1 MRLILYLLFILMPMQ
16 MMAKSTLATTDI
28 VDEQH
33 LLELLD
39 EYIDRRELY
48 TEQKEE
54 KIKQLK
60 LKLRIADSNTSRLSI
75 LNTIYHEYY
84 TYRYDSAMVYANRG
98 LSLALSDNNTYYA
111 TLNRINRAAVLST
124 GGFYSQA
131 ETLLNE
137 IGENNVPHQLKQYYY
152 YTTTWLY
159 SYWEAFCDKSEFKD
173 YYRQKKLQILRL
185 TVNTTHSN
193 YVGLYAYLS
202 GELAYLE
209 NPLGKNVLRHYT
221 IAINNSPVNSRVHAS
236 AAYCIA
242 RYYREIGNM
251 QLYEKYIVEAAISDI
266 VCPLKENLAL
276 QELSTYLYKK
286 DTKYADRAA
295 RYIYCSME
303 DAKFYNNR
311 LRMLEIS
318 SILPIIATANQ
329 EALAH
334 KERIVR
340 GVLAVVS
347 FLSLV
352 LFAMAIFGYK
362 QNKWLVTSR
371 REVKSQNRQLTELNE
386 KLIATNHRRETYMRL
401 FMDISAVYIRKI
413 IEYRKLVSRKIKAN
427 QAADLL
433 KTINSYKLA
442 EEEATTFYTRF
453 DRAFIELY
461 PGFVDELNSL
471 LLPESKIAQPSPNSL
486 TTEVRIYALMRL
498 GVTDSQEIA
507 TLLFYSTQTIYN
519 YKSAMRARAINR
531 DTFDD
536 DINRLCHVGQV
547 IQIFAL
553 IHFATSC
560 STSGEMVSS
569 ICWYSVTM
577 PVLQCWNRWLTP
589 SIFFIECLQLASP
602 FSILVVLASQ
612 STCVSLVP
620 LRANTGHF
628 ISGNSLPTST
638 VRKWRMYG
646 VSACCNALMVTGLRA
661 TGTSSMFISLAF
673 LPLAISSSA
682 LLMLLQ

>member
-1 MRLILYLLFILMPMQ
+1 MAVQLLG
-16 MMAKSTLATTDI
+16 
-28 VDEQH
+28 
-33 LLELLD
+33 
-39 EYIDRRELY
+39 
-48 TEQKEE
+48 
-54 KIKQLK
+54 
-60 LKLRIADSNTSRLSI
+60 SI
-75 LNTIYHEYY
+75 LQ
-84 TYRYDSAMVYANRG
+84 
-98 LSLALSDNNTYYA
+98 
-111 TLNRINRAAVLST
+111 
-124 GGFYSQA
+124 F
-131 ETLLNE
+131 
-137 IGENNVPHQLKQYYY
+137 
-152 YTTTWLY
+152 
-159 SYWEAFCDKSEFKD
+159 
-173 YYRQKKLQILRL
+173 LRL

-251 QLYEKYIVEAAISDI
+251 QLYEKYIIEAAISDM

-352 LFAMAIFGYK
+352 LFAMAIFGYR

-401 FMDISAVYIRKI
+401 FMDISAVYIRKLV
-413 IEYRKLVSRKIKAN
+413 EYRKLVSRKIKAN

-471 LLPESKIAQPSPNSL
+471 LLPEAKIAQPSPNCL
-486 TTEVRIYALMRL
+486 TTESRIYALMRL

-536 DINRLCHVGQV
+536 DINRLCHVG
-547 IQIFAL
+547 
-553 IHFATSC
+553 
-560 STSGEMVSS
+560 
-569 ICWYSVTM
+569 
-577 PVLQCWNRWLTP
+577 
-589 SIFFIECLQLASP
+589 
-602 FSILVVLASQ
+602 
-612 STCVSLVP
+612 
-620 LRANTGHF
+620 
-628 ISGNSLPTST
+628 
-638 VRKWRMYG
+638 
-646 VSACCNALMVTGLRA
+646 
-661 TGTSSMFISLAF
+661 
-673 LPLAISSSA
+673 
-682 LLMLLQ
+682 

>member
-1 MRLILYLLFILMPMQ
+1 MRLILYILFILMPMQ
-16 MMAKSTLATTDI
+16 MMAKSTLATKDI

-33 LLELLD
+33 LLKLLD

-60 LKLRIADSNTSRLSI
+60 IKLRMAHNNDKRLSI
-75 LNTIYHEYY
+75 LDAIYREYY
-84 TYRYDSAMVYANRG
+84 TYNYDSAMVYVNRG
-98 LSLALSDNNTYYA
+98 LSLALSDNNTYYV

-137 IGENNVPHQLKQYYY
+137 IGEKNVPQQLKQYYY

-159 SYWEAFCDKSEFKD
+159 NYWESFCDKSEFKN
-173 YYRQKKLQILRL
+173 YYRQKKLQFLRL

-209 NPLGKNVLRHYT
+209 HPLGKDVLRHYT

-242 RYYREIGNM
+242 RYNRELGNM

-286 DTKYADRAA
+286 NSKYANYAA
-295 RYIYCSME
+295 RYISME
-303 DAKFYNNR
+303 DAQFYNNR

-318 SILPIIATANQ
+318 NILPIIANANQ

-362 QNKWLVTSR
+362 QNKWLARSR
-371 REVKSQNRQLTELNE
+371 REVKSQILKLTELNE

-401 FMDISAVYIRKI
+401 FMDISAVYIRKL
-413 IEYRKLVSRKIKAN
+413 IEYRKLVGRKIKAN
-427 QAADLL
+427 QTADLL

-461 PGFVDELNSL
+461 PSFVEELNSL
-471 LLPESKIAQPSPNSL
+471 LLPDAKIELPAPNSL
-486 TTEVRIYALMRL
+486 TTEVRIFALMRL

-519 YKSAMRARAINR
+519 YKSAMRTRAINR
-531 DTFDD
+531 ETFDE
-536 DINRLCHVGQV
+536 DINRLCHVG
-547 IQIFAL
+547 
-553 IHFATSC
+553 
-560 STSGEMVSS
+560 
-569 ICWYSVTM
+569 
-577 PVLQCWNRWLTP
+577 
-589 SIFFIECLQLASP
+589 
-602 FSILVVLASQ
+602 
-612 STCVSLVP
+612 
-620 LRANTGHF
+620 
-628 ISGNSLPTST
+628 
-638 VRKWRMYG
+638 
-646 VSACCNALMVTGLRA
+646 
-661 TGTSSMFISLAF
+661 
-673 LPLAISSSA
+673 
-682 LLMLLQ
+682 

>member
-33 LLELLD
+33 LLKLLD

-75 LNTIYHEYY
+75 LNTIYREYY

-98 LSLALSDNNTYYA
+98 LSLALSYNNTYYA

-173 YYRQKKLQILRL
+173 YYRQKKLQFLRL

-221 IAINNSPVNSRVHAS
+221 IAINNSLVNSRVHAS

-251 QLYEKYIVEAAISDI
+251 QLYEKYIVEAAISDM

-286 DTKYADRAA
+286 DPKYANRAA

-303 DAKFYNNR
+303 DAQFYNNR

-318 SILPIIATANQ
+318 NIQPIIATANQ

-352 LFAMAIFGYK
+352 LLGMALLGYK
-362 QNKWLVTSR
+362 QTKWLARSR
-371 REVKSQNRQLTELNE
+371 REVKSQNLKLTELNE

-401 FMDISAVYIRKI
+401 FMDISAVYIRKL
-413 IEYRKLVSRKIKAN
+413 IEYRKLVGRKIKAN
-427 QAADLL
+427 QTADLL

-461 PGFVDELNSL
+461 PGFVDELNHL
-471 LLPESKIAQPSPNSL
+471 LLPDAKIELPSPNSL
-486 TTEVRIYALMRL
+486 TTEVRIFALMRL

-519 YKSAMRARAINR
+519 YKSAMRTRAINR
-531 DTFDD
+531 ETFDE
-536 DINRLCHVGQV
+536 DINRLCHVG
-547 IQIFAL
+547 
-553 IHFATSC
+553 
-560 STSGEMVSS
+560 
-569 ICWYSVTM
+569 
-577 PVLQCWNRWLTP
+577 
-589 SIFFIECLQLASP
+589 
-602 FSILVVLASQ
+602 
-612 STCVSLVP
+612 
-620 LRANTGHF
+620 
-628 ISGNSLPTST
+628 
-638 VRKWRMYG
+638 
-646 VSACCNALMVTGLRA
+646 
-661 TGTSSMFISLAF
+661 
-673 LPLAISSSA
+673 
-682 LLMLLQ
+682 

>member
-1 MRLILYLLFILMPMQ
+1 MRLILYLVFILMPMNI
-16 MMAKSTLATTDI
+16 MAKSTLATTDI
-28 VDEQH
+28 VDKQQ
-33 LLELLD
+33 LLKLLD
-39 EYIDRRELY
+39 GYIERRNIY

-60 LKLRIADSNTSRLSI
+60 IKLRIAENNNSRLSI
-75 LNTIYHEYY
+75 LNAIYREYY

-98 LSLALSDNNTYYA
+98 LALALSENNTYYA

-131 ETLLNE
+131 ETLLFDIDE
-137 IGENNVPHQLKQYYY
+137 KKVPRQLKQYYY

-159 SYWEAFCDKSEFKD
+159 NYWESFCDKSEFKD
-173 YYRQKKLQILRL
+173 NYRQKKQHYLQL
-185 TVNTTHSN
+185 TVKATSKN
-193 YVGLYAYLS
+193 YVDLYAYLS
-202 GELAYLE
+202 GELAFLE
-209 NPLGKNVLRHYT
+209 NPLGKTVLHHYT
-221 IAINNSPVNSRVHAS
+221 TALNNSPINSRVHAS

-242 RYYREIGNM
+242 RYYREMGNM
-251 QLYEKYIVEAAISDI
+251 QLYEKYIVEAAISDM

-276 QELSTYLYKK
+276 QEFSTYLYKK
-286 DTKYADRAA
+286 DTKYAKYAA

-303 DAKFYNNR
+303 DAQFYNNR

-318 SILPIIATANQ
+318 NVLPIIATANQ
-329 EALAH
+329 EALAY

-352 LFAMAIFGYK
+352 LLGMALLGYK
-362 QNKWLVTSR
+362 QNKWLARSR
-371 REVKSQNRQLTELNE
+371 REVKSQNLKLKELNE

-401 FMDISAVYIRKI
+401 FMDISAVYIRKL
-413 IEYRKLVSRKIKAN
+413 IEYRKLVGRKIKAN
-427 QAADLL
+427 QTADLL

-461 PGFVDELNSL
+461 PGFVEELNSL
-471 LLPESKIAQPSPNSL
+471 LLPDAQIEQPSPNSL

-531 DTFDD
+531 ETFDD
-536 DINRLCHVGQV
+536 DINRLCHVG
-547 IQIFAL
+547 
-553 IHFATSC
+553 
-560 STSGEMVSS
+560 
-569 ICWYSVTM
+569 
-577 PVLQCWNRWLTP
+577 
-589 SIFFIECLQLASP
+589 
-602 FSILVVLASQ
+602 
-612 STCVSLVP
+612 
-620 LRANTGHF
+620 
-628 ISGNSLPTST
+628 
-638 VRKWRMYG
+638 
-646 VSACCNALMVTGLRA
+646 
-661 TGTSSMFISLAF
+661 
-673 LPLAISSSA
+673 
-682 LLMLLQ
+682 

>member
-1 MRLILYLLFILMPMQ
+1 MRLFLYIILALLPLHV
-16 MMAKSTLATTDI
+16 MAKSTLATANADN
-28 VDEQH
+28 EQQ
-33 LLELLD
+33 LLKLLD
-39 EYIDRRELY
+39 SYIDKRNTYSEI
-48 TEQKEE
+48 KEE
-54 KIKQLK
+54 KIKKLK
-60 LKLRIADSNTSRLSI
+60 LKLRTADNNSSRLSL

-84 TYRYDSAMVYANRG
+84 TYSYDSAMVYANRG
-98 LSLALSDNNTYYA
+98 LALALSDNNTYYA

-159 SYWEAFCDKSEFKD
+159 SYWEAFCDKSEFKY
-173 YYRQKKLQILRL
+173 YYRQKKHHFLQL
-185 TVNTTHSN
+185 TVNATPNN
-193 YVGLYAYLS
+193 YVDLHAYLS
-202 GELAYLE
+202 GELAFLE
-209 NPLGKNVLRHYT
+209 NPLSKTVLRYYT
-221 IAINNSPVNSRVHAS
+221 TALNNSPVNSRVHAS

-242 RYYREIGNM
+242 RYYQEMGDM
-251 QLYEKYIVEAAISDI
+251 QRYEQYIVEAAISDI

-276 QELSTYLYKK
+276 QEFSTYLYTK
-286 DTKYADRAA
+286 DAKYADRAA

-318 SILPIIATANQ
+318 NILPIIATANQ

-362 QNKWLVTSR
+362 QNKWLARSR
-371 REVKSQNRQLTELNE
+371 REVRSQNRQLTELNE

-401 FMDISAVYIRKI
+401 FMDISAVYIRKL

-519 YKSAMRARAINR
+519 YKSSMRARAINR
-531 DTFDD
+531 DTFDE
-536 DINRLCHVGQV
+536 DINRLCHV
-547 IQIFAL
+547 
-553 IHFATSC
+553 
-560 STSGEMVSS
+560 E
-569 ICWYSVTM
+569 
-577 PVLQCWNRWLTP
+577 
-589 SIFFIECLQLASP
+589 
-602 FSILVVLASQ
+602 
-612 STCVSLVP
+612 
-620 LRANTGHF
+620 
-628 ISGNSLPTST
+628 
-638 VRKWRMYG
+638 
-646 VSACCNALMVTGLRA
+646 
-661 TGTSSMFISLAF
+661 
-673 LPLAISSSA
+673 
-682 LLMLLQ
+682 

>member
-75 LNTIYHEYY
+75 LNTIYREYY

-98 LSLALSDNNTYYA
+98 LSLALSYNNTYYA

-173 YYRQKKLQILRL
+173 YYRQKKLQFLRL

-221 IAINNSPVNSRVHAS
+221 IAINNSLVNSRVHAS

-251 QLYEKYIVEAAISDI
+251 QLYEKYIVEAAISDM

-286 DTKYADRAA
+286 DPKYANRAA
-295 RYIYCSME
+295 RYIYCSMK
-303 DAKFYNNR
+303 DAQFYNNR

-318 SILPIIATANQ
+318 NIQPIIATANQ

-352 LFAMAIFGYK
+352 LLGMALLGYK
-362 QNKWLVTSR
+362 QTKWLARSR
-371 REVKSQNRQLTELNE
+371 REVKSQNLKLTELNE

-401 FMDISAVYIRKI
+401 FMDISAVYIRKL
-413 IEYRKLVSRKIKAN
+413 IEYRKLVGRKIKAN
-427 QAADLL
+427 QTADLL

-461 PGFVDELNSL
+461 PSFVEELNHL
-471 LLPESKIAQPSPNSL
+471 LLPDAKIELPSPNSL
-486 TTEVRIYALMRL
+486 TTEVRIFALMRL

-519 YKSAMRARAINR
+519 YKSAMRTRAINR
-531 DTFDD
+531 ETFDE
-536 DINRLCHVGQV
+536 DINRLCHVG
-547 IQIFAL
+547 
-553 IHFATSC
+553 
-560 STSGEMVSS
+560 
-569 ICWYSVTM
+569 
-577 PVLQCWNRWLTP
+577 
-589 SIFFIECLQLASP
+589 
-602 FSILVVLASQ
+602 
-612 STCVSLVP
+612 
-620 LRANTGHF
+620 
-628 ISGNSLPTST
+628 
-638 VRKWRMYG
+638 
-646 VSACCNALMVTGLRA
+646 
-661 TGTSSMFISLAF
+661 
-673 LPLAISSSA
+673 
-682 LLMLLQ
+682 

>member
-1 MRLILYLLFILMPMQ
+1 MQLILYLVFILMPMNI
-16 MMAKSTLATTDI
+16 MAKSTLATTDI
-28 VDEQH
+28 VDKQQ
-33 LLELLD
+33 LLKLLD
-39 EYIDRRELY
+39 GYIERRNIY

-60 LKLRIADSNTSRLSI
+60 IKLRIAENNNSRLSI
-75 LNTIYHEYY
+75 LNAIYREYY

-98 LSLALSDNNTYYA
+98 LALALSENNTYYA

-131 ETLLNE
+131 ETLLFDIDE
-137 IGENNVPHQLKQYYY
+137 KKVPRQLKQYYY

-159 SYWEAFCDKSEFKD
+159 NYWESFCDKSEFKD
-173 YYRQKKLQILRL
+173 NYRQKKQHYLQL
-185 TVNTTHSN
+185 TVKATSKN
-193 YVGLYAYLS
+193 YVDLYAYLS
-202 GELAYLE
+202 GELAFLE
-209 NPLGKNVLRHYT
+209 NPLGKTVLRYYT
-221 IAINNSPVNSRVHAS
+221 TALNNSPVNSRVHAS

-242 RYYREIGNM
+242 RYYQEMGDM
-251 QLYEKYIVEAAISDI
+251 QRYEQYIVEAAISDI

-276 QELSTYLYKK
+276 QEFSTYLYTK
-286 DTKYADRAA
+286 DAKYADRAA

-318 SILPIIATANQ
+318 NILPIIATANQ

-340 GVLAVVS
+340 GVLAVMS

-352 LFAMAIFGYK
+352 LLAMAIFGYK
-362 QNKWLVTSR
+362 QNKWLARSR
-371 REVKSQNRQLTELNE
+371 REVRSQNRQLTELNE

-401 FMDISAVYIRKI
+401 FMDISAVYIRKL

-427 QAADLL
+427 QASDLL

-519 YKSAMRARAINR
+519 YKSSMRARAINR

-536 DINRLCHVGQV
+536 DINRLCHVG
-547 IQIFAL
+547 
-553 IHFATSC
+553 
-560 STSGEMVSS
+560 
-569 ICWYSVTM
+569 
-577 PVLQCWNRWLTP
+577 
-589 SIFFIECLQLASP
+589 
-602 FSILVVLASQ
+602 
-612 STCVSLVP
+612 
-620 LRANTGHF
+620 
-628 ISGNSLPTST
+628 
-638 VRKWRMYG
+638 
-646 VSACCNALMVTGLRA
+646 
-661 TGTSSMFISLAF
+661 
-673 LPLAISSSA
+673 
-682 LLMLLQ
+682 

>member
-33 LLELLD
+33 LLKLLD

-75 LNTIYHEYY
+75 LNTIYREYY

-98 LSLALSDNNTYYA
+98 LSLALSYNNTYYA

-173 YYRQKKLQILRL
+173 YYRQKKLQFLRL

-221 IAINNSPVNSRVHAS
+221 IAINNSLVNSRVHAS

-251 QLYEKYIVEAAISDI
+251 QLYEKYIVEAAISDM

-286 DTKYADRAA
+286 DPKYANRAA
-295 RYIYCSME
+295 RYIYCSMK
-303 DAKFYNNR
+303 DAQFYNNR

-318 SILPIIATANQ
+318 NIQPIIATANQ

-352 LFAMAIFGYK
+352 LLGMALLGYK
-362 QNKWLVTSR
+362 QTKWLARSR
-371 REVKSQNRQLTELNE
+371 REVKSQNLKLTELNE

-401 FMDISAVYIRKI
+401 FMDISAVYIRKL
-413 IEYRKLVSRKIKAN
+413 IEYRKLVGRKIKAN
-427 QAADLL
+427 QTADLL

-461 PGFVDELNSL
+461 PGFVEELNHL
-471 LLPESKIAQPSPNSL
+471 LLPDAKIELPSPNSL
-486 TTEVRIYALMRL
+486 TTEVRIFALMRL

-519 YKSAMRARAINR
+519 YKSAMRTRAINR
-531 DTFDD
+531 ETFDE
-536 DINRLCHVGQV
+536 DINRLCHVG
-547 IQIFAL
+547 
-553 IHFATSC
+553 
-560 STSGEMVSS
+560 
-569 ICWYSVTM
+569 
-577 PVLQCWNRWLTP
+577 
-589 SIFFIECLQLASP
+589 
-602 FSILVVLASQ
+602 
-612 STCVSLVP
+612 
-620 LRANTGHF
+620 
-628 ISGNSLPTST
+628 
-638 VRKWRMYG
+638 
-646 VSACCNALMVTGLRA
+646 
-661 TGTSSMFISLAF
+661 
-673 LPLAISSSA
+673 
-682 LLMLLQ
+682 

>member
-33 LLELLD
+33 LLKLLD

-75 LNTIYHEYY
+75 LNTIYREYY

-98 LSLALSDNNTYYA
+98 LSLALSYNNTYYA

-173 YYRQKKLQILRL
+173 YYRQKKLQFLRL

-221 IAINNSPVNSRVHAS
+221 IAINNSLVNSRVHAS

-251 QLYEKYIVEAAISDI
+251 QLYEKYIVEAAISDM

-286 DTKYADRAA
+286 DPKYANRAA

-303 DAKFYNNR
+303 DAQFYNNR

-318 SILPIIATANQ
+318 NIQPIIATANQ

-352 LFAMAIFGYK
+352 LMGMALLGYK
-362 QNKWLVTSR
+362 QTKWLARSR
-371 REVKSQNRQLTELNE
+371 REVKSQNLKLTELNE

-401 FMDISAVYIRKI
+401 FMDISAVYIRKL
-413 IEYRKLVSRKIKAN
+413 IEYRKLVGRKIKAN
-427 QAADLL
+427 QTADLL

-461 PGFVDELNSL
+461 PGFVEELNHL
-471 LLPESKIAQPSPNSL
+471 LLPDAKIELPSPNSL
-486 TTEVRIYALMRL
+486 TTEVRIFALMRL

-519 YKSAMRARAINR
+519 YKSAMRTRAINR
-531 DTFDD
+531 ETFDE
-536 DINRLCHVGQV
+536 DINRLCHVG
-547 IQIFAL
+547 
-553 IHFATSC
+553 
-560 STSGEMVSS
+560 
-569 ICWYSVTM
+569 
-577 PVLQCWNRWLTP
+577 
-589 SIFFIECLQLASP
+589 
-602 FSILVVLASQ
+602 
-612 STCVSLVP
+612 
-620 LRANTGHF
+620 
-628 ISGNSLPTST
+628 
-638 VRKWRMYG
+638 
-646 VSACCNALMVTGLRA
+646 
-661 TGTSSMFISLAF
+661 
-673 LPLAISSSA
+673 
-682 LLMLLQ
+682 

>member
-33 LLELLD
+33 LLKLLD

-75 LNTIYHEYY
+75 LNTIYREYY

-98 LSLALSDNNTYYA
+98 LSLALSYNNTYYA

-173 YYRQKKLQILRL
+173 YYRQKKLQFLRL

-221 IAINNSPVNSRVHAS
+221 IAINNSLVNSRVHAS

-251 QLYEKYIVEAAISDI
+251 QLYEKYIVEAAISDM

-286 DTKYADRAA
+286 DPKYANRAA

-303 DAKFYNNR
+303 DAQFYNNR

-318 SILPIIATANQ
+318 NIQPIIATANQ

-352 LFAMAIFGYK
+352 LLGMALLGYK
-362 QNKWLVTSR
+362 QTKWLARSR
-371 REVKSQNRQLTELNE
+371 REVKSQNLKLTELNE

-401 FMDISAVYIRKI
+401 FMDISAVYIRKL
-413 IEYRKLVSRKIKAN
+413 IEYRKLVGRKIKAN
-427 QAADLL
+427 QTADLL

-442 EEEATTFYTRF
+442 EEEAMTFYTRF

-461 PGFVDELNSL
+461 PGFVDELNHL
-471 LLPESKIAQPSPNSL
+471 LLPDAKIELPSPNSL
-486 TTEVRIYALMRL
+486 TTEVRIFALMRL

-519 YKSAMRARAINR
+519 YKSAMRTRAINR
-531 DTFDD
+531 ETFDE
-536 DINRLCHVGQV
+536 DINRLCHVG
-547 IQIFAL
+547 
-553 IHFATSC
+553 
-560 STSGEMVSS
+560 
-569 ICWYSVTM
+569 
-577 PVLQCWNRWLTP
+577 
-589 SIFFIECLQLASP
+589 
-602 FSILVVLASQ
+602 
-612 STCVSLVP
+612 
-620 LRANTGHF
+620 
-628 ISGNSLPTST
+628 
-638 VRKWRMYG
+638 
-646 VSACCNALMVTGLRA
+646 
-661 TGTSSMFISLAF
+661 
-673 LPLAISSSA
+673 
-682 LLMLLQ
+682 

>member
-1 MRLILYLLFILMPMQ
+1 MRLFLYIILALLPLHV
-16 MMAKSTLATTDI
+16 MAKSTLATANADN
-28 VDEQH
+28 EQQ
-33 LLELLD
+33 LLKLLD
-39 EYIDRRELY
+39 SYIDKRNTYSEI
-48 TEQKEE
+48 KEE
-54 KIKQLK
+54 KIKKLK
-60 LKLRIADSNTSRLSI
+60 LKLRTADNNSSRLSL

-84 TYRYDSAMVYANRG
+84 TYSYDSAMVYANRG
-98 LSLALSDNNTYYA
+98 LALALSDNNTYYA

-159 SYWEAFCDKSEFKD
+159 SYWEAFCDKSEFKY
-173 YYRQKKLQILRL
+173 YYRQKKHHFLQL
-185 TVNTTHSN
+185 TVNATPNN
-193 YVGLYAYLS
+193 YVDLHAYLS
-202 GELAYLE
+202 GELAFLE
-209 NPLGKNVLRHYT
+209 NPLSKTVLRYYT
-221 IAINNSPVNSRVHAS
+221 TALNNSPVNSRVHAS

-242 RYYREIGNM
+242 RYYQEMGDM
-251 QLYEKYIVEAAISDI
+251 QRYEQYIVEAAISDI

-276 QELSTYLYKK
+276 QEFSTYLYTK
-286 DTKYADRAA
+286 DAKYADRAA

-340 GVLAVVS
+340 GVLSVVS

-401 FMDISAVYIRKI
+401 FMDISAVYIRKL

-442 EEEATTFYTRF
+442 EEEANTFYTRF

-519 YKSAMRARAINR
+519 YKSSMRARAINR

-536 DINRLCHVGQV
+536 DINRLCHVG
-547 IQIFAL
+547 
-553 IHFATSC
+553 
-560 STSGEMVSS
+560 
-569 ICWYSVTM
+569 
-577 PVLQCWNRWLTP
+577 
-589 SIFFIECLQLASP
+589 
-602 FSILVVLASQ
+602 
-612 STCVSLVP
+612 
-620 LRANTGHF
+620 
-628 ISGNSLPTST
+628 
-638 VRKWRMYG
+638 
-646 VSACCNALMVTGLRA
+646 
-661 TGTSSMFISLAF
+661 
-673 LPLAISSSA
+673 
-682 LLMLLQ
+682 

>member
-1 MRLILYLLFILMPMQ
+1 MRLILYLVFILMPMNI
-16 MMAKSTLATTDI
+16 MAKSTLATTDI
-28 VDEQH
+28 VDKQQ
-33 LLELLD
+33 LLRLLD
-39 EYIDRRELY
+39 GYIERRHLY

-60 LKLRIADSNTSRLSI
+60 IKLRIAENNNSRLSI
-75 LNTIYHEYY
+75 LNTIYREYY

-98 LSLALSDNNTYYA
+98 LALALSCNNTYYA

-137 IGENNVPHQLKQYYY
+137 IGEKNVPLQLKQYYY

-159 SYWEAFCDKSEFKD
+159 SYWESFCDKSEFKD
-173 YYRQKKLQILRL
+173 YYRQKKHHFLQL
-185 TVNTTHSN
+185 TVNTTHNN
-193 YVGLYAYLS
+193 YVGLHAYLS
-202 GELAYLE
+202 GELAFLE
-209 NPLGKNVLRHYT
+209 NPLSKAVLRHYT
-221 IAINNSPVNSRVHAS
+221 TALNNSPVNSRVHAS

-242 RYYREIGNM
+242 RYYREIGNI
-251 QLYEKYIVEAAISDI
+251 QLYEKYIVEAAISDM

-286 DTKYADRAA
+286 DSKYANYAA
-295 RYIYCSME
+295 RYIYISME
-303 DAKFYNNR
+303 DAQFYNNR

-318 SILPIIATANQ
+318 SILPIISTANQ

-352 LFAMAIFGYK
+352 LLGMALLGYK
-362 QNKWLVTSR
+362 QNKWLVRSR
-371 REVKSQNRQLTELNE
+371 REVKSQNLKLTELNE

-401 FMDISAVYIRKI
+401 FMDISAVYIRKL
-413 IEYRKLVSRKIKAN
+413 IEYRKLVGRKIKAN
-427 QAADLL
+427 QTADLL

-461 PGFVDELNSL
+461 PGFVEELNSL
-471 LLPESKIAQPSPNSL
+471 LLPDAQIELPSPNSL
-486 TTEVRIYALMRL
+486 TTEVRIFALMRL

-519 YKSAMRARAINR
+519 YKSAMRTRAINR
-531 DTFDD
+531 DTFDE
-536 DINRLCHVGQV
+536 DINRLCHVG
-547 IQIFAL
+547 
-553 IHFATSC
+553 
-560 STSGEMVSS
+560 
-569 ICWYSVTM
+569 
-577 PVLQCWNRWLTP
+577 
-589 SIFFIECLQLASP
+589 
-602 FSILVVLASQ
+602 
-612 STCVSLVP
+612 
-620 LRANTGHF
+620 
-628 ISGNSLPTST
+628 
-638 VRKWRMYG
+638 
-646 VSACCNALMVTGLRA
+646 
-661 TGTSSMFISLAF
+661 
-673 LPLAISSSA
+673 
-682 LLMLLQ
+682 

>member
-33 LLELLD
+33 LLKLLD

-75 LNTIYHEYY
+75 LNTIYREYY

-98 LSLALSDNNTYYA
+98 LSLALSYNNTYYA

-159 SYWEAFCDKSEFKD
+159 SYWEAFCDKSEFKY
-173 YYRQKKLQILRL
+173 YYRQKKLQFLRL

-221 IAINNSPVNSRVHAS
+221 IAINNSLVNSRVHAS

-251 QLYEKYIVEAAISDI
+251 QLYEKYIVEAAISDM

-286 DTKYADRAA
+286 DPKYANRAA
-295 RYIYCSME
+295 RYIYCSMK
-303 DAKFYNNR
+303 DAQFYNNR

-318 SILPIIATANQ
+318 NIQPIIATANQ

-352 LFAMAIFGYK
+352 LLGMALLGYK
-362 QNKWLVTSR
+362 QTKWLARSR
-371 REVKSQNRQLTELNE
+371 REVKSQNLKLTELNE

-401 FMDISAVYIRKI
+401 FMDISAVYIRKL
-413 IEYRKLVSRKIKAN
+413 IEYRKLVGRKIKAN
-427 QAADLL
+427 QTADLL

-461 PGFVDELNSL
+461 PGFVEELNHL
-471 LLPESKIAQPSPNSL
+471 LLPDAKIELPSPNSL
-486 TTEVRIYALMRL
+486 TTEVRIFALMRL

-519 YKSAMRARAINR
+519 YKSAMRTRAINR
-531 DTFDD
+531 ETFDE
-536 DINRLCHVGQV
+536 DINRLCHVG
-547 IQIFAL
+547 
-553 IHFATSC
+553 
-560 STSGEMVSS
+560 
-569 ICWYSVTM
+569 
-577 PVLQCWNRWLTP
+577 
-589 SIFFIECLQLASP
+589 
-602 FSILVVLASQ
+602 
-612 STCVSLVP
+612 
-620 LRANTGHF
+620 
-628 ISGNSLPTST
+628 
-638 VRKWRMYG
+638 
-646 VSACCNALMVTGLRA
+646 
-661 TGTSSMFISLAF
+661 
-673 LPLAISSSA
+673 
-682 LLMLLQ
+682 

>member
-1 MRLILYLLFILMPMQ
+1 MRLILYLVFILMPMNI
-16 MMAKSTLATTDI
+16 MAKSTLATTDI
-28 VDEQH
+28 VDKQQ
-33 LLELLD
+33 LLRLLD
-39 EYIDRRELY
+39 GYIERRHLY

-60 LKLRIADSNTSRLSI
+60 IKLRIAENNNSRLSI
-75 LNTIYHEYY
+75 LNTIYREYY

-98 LSLALSDNNTYYA
+98 LALALSCNNTYYA

-137 IGENNVPHQLKQYYY
+137 IGEKNVPLQLKQYYY

-159 SYWEAFCDKSEFKD
+159 SYWESFCDKSEFKD
-173 YYRQKKLQILRL
+173 YYRQKKHHFLQL
-185 TVNTTHSN
+185 TVNTTPNN
-193 YVGLYAYLS
+193 YVGLHAYLS
-202 GELAYLE
+202 GELAFLE
-209 NPLGKNVLRHYT
+209 NPLSKAVLRHYT
-221 IAINNSPVNSRVHAS
+221 TALNNSPVNSRVHAS

-242 RYYREIGNM
+242 RYYREIGNI
-251 QLYEKYIVEAAISDI
+251 QLYEKYIVEAAISDM

-286 DTKYADRAA
+286 DSKYANYAA
-295 RYIYCSME
+295 RYIYISME
-303 DAKFYNNR
+303 DAQFYNNR

-318 SILPIIATANQ
+318 SILPIISTANQ

-352 LFAMAIFGYK
+352 LLGMALLGYK
-362 QNKWLVTSR
+362 QNKWLVRSR
-371 REVKSQNRQLTELNE
+371 REVKSQNLKLTELNE

-401 FMDISAVYIRKI
+401 FMDISAVYIRKL
-413 IEYRKLVSRKIKAN
+413 IEYRKLVGRKIKAN
-427 QAADLL
+427 QTADLL

-461 PGFVDELNSL
+461 PGFVEELNSL
-471 LLPESKIAQPSPNSL
+471 LLPDAQIELPSPNSL
-486 TTEVRIYALMRL
+486 TTEVRIFALMRL

-519 YKSAMRARAINR
+519 YKSAMRTRAINR
-531 DTFDD
+531 ETFDE
-536 DINRLCHVGQV
+536 DINRLCHVG
-547 IQIFAL
+547 
-553 IHFATSC
+553 
-560 STSGEMVSS
+560 
-569 ICWYSVTM
+569 
-577 PVLQCWNRWLTP
+577 
-589 SIFFIECLQLASP
+589 
-602 FSILVVLASQ
+602 
-612 STCVSLVP
+612 
-620 LRANTGHF
+620 
-628 ISGNSLPTST
+628 
-638 VRKWRMYG
+638 
-646 VSACCNALMVTGLRA
+646 
-661 TGTSSMFISLAF
+661 
-673 LPLAISSSA
+673 
-682 LLMLLQ
+682 

>member
-1 MRLILYLLFILMPMQ
+1 MRLFLYIILALLPLHV
-16 MMAKSTLATTDI
+16 MAKSTLATANADN
-28 VDEQH
+28 EQQ
-33 LLELLD
+33 LLKLLD
-39 EYIDRRELY
+39 SYIDKRNTYSEI
-48 TEQKEE
+48 KEE
-54 KIKQLK
+54 KIKKLK
-60 LKLRIADSNTSRLSI
+60 LKLRTADNNTSRLSL

-84 TYRYDSAMVYANRG
+84 TYSYDSAMVYANRG
-98 LSLALSDNNTYYA
+98 LALSLAENNAYY
-111 TLNRINRAAVLST
+111 TILNRINRAAVLST
-124 GGFYSQA
+124 GGFYSQS
-131 ETLLNE
+131 EKLLQE
-137 IGENNVPHQLKQYYY
+137 IDTKIIPTQLLQYYY

-159 SYWEAFCDKSEFKD
+159 NYWESFCKDSEFKD
-173 YYRQKKLQILRL
+173 YYHQKRCHFLKLAVEATDHNNVAL
-185 TVNTTHSN
+185 H
-193 YVGLYAYLS
+193 AYLS
-202 GELAYLE
+202 GELAFLE
-209 NPLGKNVLRHYT
+209 NSLSRTVLHQYMK
-221 IAINNSPVNSRVHAS
+221 ALNNSNINVRVHAS
-236 AAYCIA
+236 SAYGIA

-251 QLYEKYIVEAAISDI
+251 QLYEKYIIEAAISDM

-352 LFAMAIFGYK
+352 LLAMAIFGYK

-401 FMDISAVYIRKI
+401 FMDISAVYIRKL
-413 IEYRKLVSRKIKAN
+413 IEYRKLVGRKIKAN
-427 QAADLL
+427 QTADLL

-461 PGFVDELNSL
+461 PGFVEELNHL
-471 LLPESKIAQPSPNSL
+471 LLPDAKIELPSPNSL
-486 TTEVRIYALMRL
+486 TTEVRIFALMRL

-519 YKSAMRARAINR
+519 YKSAMRTRAINR
-531 DTFDD
+531 ETFDE
-536 DINRLCHVGQV
+536 DINRLCHVG
-547 IQIFAL
+547 
-553 IHFATSC
+553 
-560 STSGEMVSS
+560 
-569 ICWYSVTM
+569 
-577 PVLQCWNRWLTP
+577 
-589 SIFFIECLQLASP
+589 
-602 FSILVVLASQ
+602 
-612 STCVSLVP
+612 
-620 LRANTGHF
+620 
-628 ISGNSLPTST
+628 
-638 VRKWRMYG
+638 
-646 VSACCNALMVTGLRA
+646 
-661 TGTSSMFISLAF
+661 
-673 LPLAISSSA
+673 
-682 LLMLLQ
+682 

>member
-1 MRLILYLLFILMPMQ
+1 MRLFLYIILALLPLHV
-16 MMAKSTLATTDI
+16 MAKSTSATANADN
-28 VDEQH
+28 EQQ
-33 LLELLD
+33 LLKLLD
-39 EYIDRRELY
+39 SYIDKRNTYSEI
-48 TEQKEE
+48 KEE
-54 KIKQLK
+54 KIKKLK
-60 LKLRIADSNTSRLSI
+60 LKLRTADNNSSRLSL

-84 TYRYDSAMVYANRG
+84 TYSYDSAMVYANRG
-98 LSLALSDNNTYYA
+98 LALAQSDNNTYYA

-131 ETLLNE
+131 ETLLFDIDE
-137 IGENNVPHQLKQYYY
+137 KKVPRQLKQYYY

-159 SYWEAFCDKSEFKD
+159 NYWESFCDKSEFKY
-173 YYRQKKLQILRL
+173 YYRQKKHHFLQL
-185 TVNTTHSN
+185 TVNATPNN
-193 YVGLYAYLS
+193 YVDLHAYLS
-202 GELAYLE
+202 GELAFLE
-209 NPLGKNVLRHYT
+209 NPLSKTVLRYYT
-221 IAINNSPVNSRVHAS
+221 TALNNSPVNSRVHAS

-242 RYYREIGNM
+242 RYYQEMGDM
-251 QLYEKYIVEAAISDI
+251 QRYEQYIVEAAISDI

-276 QELSTYLYKK
+276 QEFSTYLYTK
-286 DTKYADRAA
+286 DAKYADRAA

-318 SILPIIATANQ
+318 NILPIIATANQ

-340 GVLAVVS
+340 GVLAVMS

-352 LFAMAIFGYK
+352 LLAMAIFGYK
-362 QNKWLVTSR
+362 QNKWLARSR
-371 REVKSQNRQLTELNE
+371 REVRSQNRQLTELNE

-401 FMDISAVYIRKI
+401 FMDISAVYIRKL

-427 QAADLL
+427 QASDLL

-442 EEEATTFYTRF
+442 EEETTTFYTRF

-519 YKSAMRARAINR
+519 YKSSMRARAINR

-536 DINRLCHVGQV
+536 DINRLCHVG
-547 IQIFAL
+547 
-553 IHFATSC
+553 
-560 STSGEMVSS
+560 
-569 ICWYSVTM
+569 
-577 PVLQCWNRWLTP
+577 
-589 SIFFIECLQLASP
+589 
-602 FSILVVLASQ
+602 
-612 STCVSLVP
+612 
-620 LRANTGHF
+620 
-628 ISGNSLPTST
+628 
-638 VRKWRMYG
+638 
-646 VSACCNALMVTGLRA
+646 
-661 TGTSSMFISLAF
+661 
-673 LPLAISSSA
+673 
-682 LLMLLQ
+682 

>member
-1 MRLILYLLFILMPMQ
+1 MRLILYLVFILMPMNI
-16 MMAKSTLATTDI
+16 MAKSTLATTDI
-28 VDEQH
+28 VDKQQ
-33 LLELLD
+33 LLRLLD
-39 EYIDRRELY
+39 GYIERRHLY

-60 LKLRIADSNTSRLSI
+60 IKLRIAENNNSRLSI
-75 LNTIYHEYY
+75 LNTIYREYY

-98 LSLALSDNNTYYA
+98 LALALSDNNTYYA

-137 IGENNVPHQLKQYYY
+137 IGEKNVPLQLKQYYY

-159 SYWEAFCDKSEFKD
+159 SYWESFCDKSEFKD
-173 YYRQKKLQILRL
+173 YYRQKKHYFLQL
-185 TVNTTHSN
+185 TVNTTPNN
-193 YVGLYAYLS
+193 YVGLHAYLS
-202 GELAYLE
+202 GELAFLE
-209 NPLGKNVLRHYT
+209 NPLSKAVLRHYT
-221 IAINNSPVNSRVHAS
+221 TALNNSPVNSRVHAS

-242 RYYREIGNM
+242 RYYREIGNI
-251 QLYEKYIVEAAISDI
+251 QLYEKYIVEAAISDM

-286 DTKYADRAA
+286 DSKYANYAA
-295 RYIYCSME
+295 RYIYISME
-303 DAKFYNNR
+303 DAQFYNNR

-318 SILPIIATANQ
+318 SILPIISTANQ

-352 LFAMAIFGYK
+352 LLGMALLGYK
-362 QNKWLVTSR
+362 QNKWLVRSR
-371 REVKSQNRQLTELNE
+371 REVKSQNLKLTELNE

-401 FMDISAVYIRKI
+401 FMDISAVYIRKL
-413 IEYRKLVSRKIKAN
+413 IEYRKLVGRKIKAN
-427 QAADLL
+427 QTADLL

-461 PGFVDELNSL
+461 PGFVEELNSL
-471 LLPESKIAQPSPNSL
+471 LLPDAQIELPSPNSL

-519 YKSAMRARAINR
+519 YKSAMRTRAINR
-531 DTFDD
+531 ETFDE
-536 DINRLCHVGQV
+536 DINRLCHVG
-547 IQIFAL
+547 
-553 IHFATSC
+553 
-560 STSGEMVSS
+560 
-569 ICWYSVTM
+569 
-577 PVLQCWNRWLTP
+577 
-589 SIFFIECLQLASP
+589 
-602 FSILVVLASQ
+602 
-612 STCVSLVP
+612 
-620 LRANTGHF
+620 
-628 ISGNSLPTST
+628 
-638 VRKWRMYG
+638 
-646 VSACCNALMVTGLRA
+646 
-661 TGTSSMFISLAF
+661 
-673 LPLAISSSA
+673 
-682 LLMLLQ
+682 

>member
-16 MMAKSTLATTDI
+16 IMAKSTLATTDI
-28 VDEQH
+28 VDEQR
-33 LLELLD
+33 LLKLLD
-39 EYIDRRELY
+39 GYIERRDLY
-48 TEQKEE
+48 TEQKED

-60 LKLRIADSNTSRLSI
+60 LKLRIADNDKSRLSI
-75 LNTIYHEYY
+75 LNDIYREYY

-98 LSLALSDNNTYYA
+98 LALSQSESNAYYT

-173 YYRQKKLQILRL
+173 YYRQKKLQFLRL

-209 NPLGKNVLRHYT
+209 NPLDKNVLRHYT
-221 IAINNSPVNSRVHAS
+221 IAINNSLVNSRVHAS

-251 QLYEKYIVEAAISDI
+251 QLYEKYIVEAAISDM

-286 DTKYADRAA
+286 DPKYANRAA
-295 RYIYCSME
+295 RYIYCSMK
-303 DAKFYNNR
+303 DAQFYNNR

-318 SILPIIATANQ
+318 NIQPIIATANQ

-352 LFAMAIFGYK
+352 LLGMALLGYK
-362 QNKWLVTSR
+362 QTKWLARSR
-371 REVKSQNRQLTELNE
+371 REVKSQNLKLTELNE

-401 FMDISAVYIRKI
+401 FMDISAVYIRKL
-413 IEYRKLVSRKIKAN
+413 IEYRKLVGRKIKAN
-427 QAADLL
+427 QTADLL

-461 PGFVDELNSL
+461 PSFVEELNHL
-471 LLPESKIAQPSPNSL
+471 LLPDAKIELPSPNSL
-486 TTEVRIYALMRL
+486 TTEVRIFALMRL

-519 YKSAMRARAINR
+519 YKSAMRTRAINR
-531 DTFDD
+531 ETFDE
-536 DINRLCHVGQV
+536 DINRLCHVG
-547 IQIFAL
+547 
-553 IHFATSC
+553 
-560 STSGEMVSS
+560 
-569 ICWYSVTM
+569 
-577 PVLQCWNRWLTP
+577 
-589 SIFFIECLQLASP
+589 
-602 FSILVVLASQ
+602 
-612 STCVSLVP
+612 
-620 LRANTGHF
+620 
-628 ISGNSLPTST
+628 
-638 VRKWRMYG
+638 
-646 VSACCNALMVTGLRA
+646 
-661 TGTSSMFISLAF
+661 
-673 LPLAISSSA
+673 
-682 LLMLLQ
+682 

>member
-33 LLELLD
+33 LLKLLD
-39 EYIDRRELY
+39 EYIERRELY

-75 LNTIYHEYY
+75 LNTIYREYY

-98 LSLALSDNNTYYA
+98 LSLALSYNNTYYA

-173 YYRQKKLQILRL
+173 YYRQKKLQFLRL

-193 YVGLYAYLS
+193 HVGLYAYLS

-221 IAINNSPVNSRVHAS
+221 IAINNSLVNSRVHAS

-251 QLYEKYIVEAAISDI
+251 QLYEKYIVEAAISDM

-286 DTKYADRAA
+286 DPKYANRAA
-295 RYIYCSME
+295 RYIYCSMK
-303 DAKFYNNR
+303 DAQFYNNR

-318 SILPIIATANQ
+318 NIQPIIATANQ

-352 LFAMAIFGYK
+352 LLGMALLGYK
-362 QNKWLVTSR
+362 QTKWLARSR
-371 REVKSQNRQLTELNE
+371 REVKSQNLKLTELNE

-401 FMDISAVYIRKI
+401 FMDISAVYIRKL
-413 IEYRKLVSRKIKAN
+413 IEYRKLVGRKIKAN
-427 QAADLL
+427 QTADLL

-461 PGFVDELNSL
+461 PSFVEELNLL
-471 LLPESKIAQPSPNSL
+471 LLPDAKIELPSPNSL
-486 TTEVRIYALMRL
+486 TTEVRIFALMRL

-519 YKSAMRARAINR
+519 YKSAMRTRAINR
-531 DTFDD
+531 ETFDE
-536 DINRLCHVGQV
+536 DINRLCHVG
-547 IQIFAL
+547 
-553 IHFATSC
+553 
-560 STSGEMVSS
+560 
-569 ICWYSVTM
+569 
-577 PVLQCWNRWLTP
+577 
-589 SIFFIECLQLASP
+589 
-602 FSILVVLASQ
+602 
-612 STCVSLVP
+612 
-620 LRANTGHF
+620 
-628 ISGNSLPTST
+628 
-638 VRKWRMYG
+638 
-646 VSACCNALMVTGLRA
+646 
-661 TGTSSMFISLAF
+661 
-673 LPLAISSSA
+673 
-682 LLMLLQ
+682 

>member
-60 LKLRIADSNTSRLSI
+60 LKLRIAHSNTSRMSI

-137 IGENNVPHQLKQYYY
+137 IGEKNVPQQLKQYYY

-159 SYWEAFCDKSEFKD
+159 NYWESFCDKSEFKD
-173 YYRQKKLQILRL
+173 YYRQKKQQFLRL

-209 NPLGKNVLRHYT
+209 NPLGTNVLRHYT
-221 IAINNSPVNSRVHAS
+221 IAINNSQVNSRVHAS
-236 AAYCIA
+236 AAYSIA
-242 RYYREIGNM
+242 RYYREIGNI
-251 QLYEKYIVEAAISDI
+251 QLYEKYIVEAAISDM

-286 DTKYADRAA
+286 GPKYANRAA

-303 DAKFYNNR
+303 DAQFYNNR

-318 SILPIIATANQ
+318 NILPIIATANQ

-352 LFAMAIFGYK
+352 LLGMALLGYK
-362 QNKWLVTSR
+362 QTKWLARSR
-371 REVKSQNRQLTELNE
+371 REVKSQNLKLTELNE

-401 FMDISAVYIRKI
+401 FMDISAVYIRKL
-413 IEYRKLVSRKIKAN
+413 IEYRKLVGRKIKAN
-427 QAADLL
+427 QTADLL

-461 PGFVDELNSL
+461 PGFVEELNHL
-471 LLPESKIAQPSPNSL
+471 LLPDAKIELPSPNSL
-486 TTEVRIYALMRL
+486 TTEVRIFALMRL

-519 YKSAMRARAINR
+519 YKSAMRTRAINR
-531 DTFDD
+531 ETFDE
-536 DINRLCHVGQV
+536 DINRLCHVG
-547 IQIFAL
+547 
-553 IHFATSC
+553 
-560 STSGEMVSS
+560 
-569 ICWYSVTM
+569 
-577 PVLQCWNRWLTP
+577 
-589 SIFFIECLQLASP
+589 
-602 FSILVVLASQ
+602 
-612 STCVSLVP
+612 
-620 LRANTGHF
+620 
-628 ISGNSLPTST
+628 
-638 VRKWRMYG
+638 
-646 VSACCNALMVTGLRA
+646 
-661 TGTSSMFISLAF
+661 
-673 LPLAISSSA
+673 
-682 LLMLLQ
+682 

>member
-1 MRLILYLLFILMPMQ
+1 MRLILYILFILMPMQ

-33 LLELLD
+33 LLKLLD

-60 LKLRIADSNTSRLSI
+60 IKLRMAHNNDKRLSI
-75 LNTIYHEYY
+75 LDAIYREYY
-84 TYRYDSAMVYANRG
+84 TYNYDSAMVYVNRG
-98 LSLALSDNNTYYA
+98 LSLALSDNNTYYV

-131 ETLLNE
+131 ETLLFDIDE
-137 IGENNVPHQLKQYYY
+137 KKVPRQLKQYYY

-159 SYWEAFCDKSEFKD
+159 NYWESFCDKSEFKY
-173 YYRQKKLQILRL
+173 YYRQKKHHFLQL
-185 TVNTTHSN
+185 TVNATPNN
-193 YVGLYAYLS
+193 YVDLHAYLS
-202 GELAYLE
+202 GELAFLE
-209 NPLGKNVLRHYT
+209 NPLSKTVLRYYT
-221 IAINNSPVNSRVHAS
+221 TALNNSPVNSRVHAS

-242 RYYREIGNM
+242 RYYQEMGDM
-251 QLYEKYIVEAAISDI
+251 QRYEQYIVEAAISDI

-276 QELSTYLYKK
+276 QEFSTYLYTK
-286 DTKYADRAA
+286 DAKYADRAA

-318 SILPIIATANQ
+318 NILPIIATANQ

-340 GVLAVVS
+340 GVLAVMS

-352 LFAMAIFGYK
+352 LLAMAIFGYK
-362 QNKWLVTSR
+362 QNKWLARSR
-371 REVKSQNRQLTELNE
+371 REVRSQNRQLTELNE

-519 YKSAMRARAINR
+519 YKSSMRARAINR

-536 DINRLCHVGQV
+536 DINRLCHVG
-547 IQIFAL
+547 
-553 IHFATSC
+553 
-560 STSGEMVSS
+560 
-569 ICWYSVTM
+569 
-577 PVLQCWNRWLTP
+577 
-589 SIFFIECLQLASP
+589 
-602 FSILVVLASQ
+602 
-612 STCVSLVP
+612 
-620 LRANTGHF
+620 
-628 ISGNSLPTST
+628 
-638 VRKWRMYG
+638 
-646 VSACCNALMVTGLRA
+646 
-661 TGTSSMFISLAF
+661 
-673 LPLAISSSA
+673 
-682 LLMLLQ
+682 

>member
-1 MRLILYLLFILMPMQ
+1 MRLILYLVFILMPMNI
-16 MMAKSTLATTDI
+16 MAKSTLATTDI
-28 VDEQH
+28 VDKQQ
-33 LLELLD
+33 LLRLLD
-39 EYIDRRELY
+39 GYIERRHLY

-60 LKLRIADSNTSRLSI
+60 IKLRIAENNNSRLSI
-75 LNTIYHEYY
+75 LNTIYREYY

-98 LSLALSDNNTYYA
+98 LALALSDNNTYYA

-137 IGENNVPHQLKQYYY
+137 IGEKNVPLQLKQYYY

-159 SYWEAFCDKSEFKD
+159 SYWESFCDKSEFKD
-173 YYRQKKLQILRL
+173 YYRQKKHHFLQL
-185 TVNTTHSN
+185 TVNTTHNN
-193 YVGLYAYLS
+193 YVGLHAYLS
-202 GELAYLE
+202 GELAFLE
-209 NPLGKNVLRHYT
+209 NPLSKAVLRHYT
-221 IAINNSPVNSRVHAS
+221 TALNNSPVNSRVHAS

-242 RYYREIGNM
+242 RYYREIGNI
-251 QLYEKYIVEAAISDI
+251 QLYEKYIVEAAISDM

-286 DTKYADRAA
+286 DSKYANYAA
-295 RYIYCSME
+295 RYIYISME
-303 DAKFYNNR
+303 DAQFYNNR

-318 SILPIIATANQ
+318 SILPIISTANQ

-352 LFAMAIFGYK
+352 LLGMALLGYK
-362 QNKWLVTSR
+362 QNKWLVRSR
-371 REVKSQNRQLTELNE
+371 REVKSQNLKLTELNE

-401 FMDISAVYIRKI
+401 FMDISAVYIRKL
-413 IEYRKLVSRKIKAN
+413 IEYRKLVGRKIKAN
-427 QAADLL
+427 QTADLL

-461 PGFVDELNSL
+461 PGFVEELNSL
-471 LLPESKIAQPSPNSL
+471 LLPDAQIELPSPNSL
-486 TTEVRIYALMRL
+486 TTEVRIFALMRL

-519 YKSAMRARAINR
+519 YKSAMRTRAINR
-531 DTFDD
+531 DTFDE
-536 DINRLCHVGQV
+536 DINRLCHVG
-547 IQIFAL
+547 
-553 IHFATSC
+553 
-560 STSGEMVSS
+560 
-569 ICWYSVTM
+569 
-577 PVLQCWNRWLTP
+577 
-589 SIFFIECLQLASP
+589 
-602 FSILVVLASQ
+602 
-612 STCVSLVP
+612 
-620 LRANTGHF
+620 
-628 ISGNSLPTST
+628 
-638 VRKWRMYG
+638 
-646 VSACCNALMVTGLRA
+646 
-661 TGTSSMFISLAF
+661 
-673 LPLAISSSA
+673 
-682 LLMLLQ
+682 